1 MDRLAKP
8 PRVGKG
14 YPAEGASK
22 TMDKWATLNMK
33 SWLEE
38 DMKLV
43 KQKLTSDA
51 DEGDRKELIDM
62 DLVHYAKWFLDKT
75 PVLWDLLCFLS
86 WTPKQDECNASNP
99 DMVRS
104 INRCRLDQ

>member
-1 MDRLAKP
+1 
-8 PRVGKG
+8 
-14 YPAEGASK
+14 
-22 TMDKWATLNMK
+22 MDKWATLNMK

-62 DLVHYAKWFLDKT
+62 DLVDYAKWFLDKT

-104 INRCRLDQ
+104 INRCRFDQ